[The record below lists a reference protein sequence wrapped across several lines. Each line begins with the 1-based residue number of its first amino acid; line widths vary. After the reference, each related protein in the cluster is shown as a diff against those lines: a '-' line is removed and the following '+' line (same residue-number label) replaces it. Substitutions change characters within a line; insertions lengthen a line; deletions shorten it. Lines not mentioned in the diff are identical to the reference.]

1 MINLNLGDQ
10 HYTKNNNVDGY
21 LEKLLGSEGDDNE
34 HYDNEIDSSTDNISS
49 DRDSE

>member
-1 MINLNLGDQ
+1 MTNLHHGDQ
-10 HYTKNNNVDGY
+10 HYKKNNNVDGY

-34 HYDNEIDSSTDNISS
+34 HYENEIDSSTDNSSS